1 MITRSTKIQ
10 LIVFAFITVIGCAF
24 VGARYAQLDRF
35 FYDSAYEVT
44 GHFELSGGI
53 YDGAEVSYRGVQVGE
68 VTELRATR
76 DGVDVVMSI
85 ESGHDRIPADT
96 LAVVANRSA
105 LGEQFVDLQPRSDDK
120 PYLREGSEV
129 VEADTRTPIATATL
143 LADVSRTVADVDQ
156 EALGTVVSEMGLAFK
171 DTGDDLGTL
180 IDTQDRF
187 LKTATENF
195 DITTALIRDGRT
207 VLDGQLASASSI
219 RGFARDLALFSS
231 TVRGSDRDIRL
242 LIDRGAVTA
251 TVLKEFLRDH
261 GVELSELIN
270 NLVTTGEVVN
280 RHLRGLETMLV
291 AYPYVV
297 QGGFTVTAK
306 DPVTGLYDA
315 HFGLVFTNTPSV
327 CHDGYQSTDRRAP
340 SDGSNRPM
348 VMDAHCA
355 EPATKSNARG
365 AQHSPR
371 DRPGPS
377 VDAAP
382 VVATYDRET
391 GKVTWTDEVP
401 ADGRRTDVPA
411 PTSLGSDTW
420 KWLYLQPLGE

>member
-1 MITRSTKIQ
+1 MITRRTKIQ
-10 LIVFAFITVIGCAF
+10 LILFAFITLAGCAF

-35 FYDSAYEVT
+35 FYDSSYDVT
-44 GHFELSGGI
+44 GHFQQSGGI
-53 YDGAEVSYRGVQVGE
+53 YDGAEVSYRGVQVGK
-68 VTELRATR
+68 VTELKATR

-85 ESGHDRIPADT
+85 ESGHDDIPADT
-96 LAVVANRSA
+96 IAVVANRSA
-105 LGEQFVDLQPRSDDK
+105 LGEQFVDLQPRSDGK
-120 PYLREGSEV
+120 PYLRDGGQV
-129 VEADTRTPIATATL
+129 TQADTRTPIATATL
-143 LADVSRTVADVDQ
+143 LADVSRTVSDVDQ
-156 EALGTVVSEMGLAFK
+156 DALGTVVSEMGLAFK

-187 LKTATENF
+187 LQTATDNF
-195 DITTALIRDGRT
+195 DVTTSLIRDGRT
-207 VLDGQLASASSI
+207 VLDTQLASASSI

-231 TVRGSDRDIRL
+231 SVRGSDKDIRT
-242 LIDRGAVTA
+242 LIEQGAVTA
-251 TVLKEFLRDH
+251 TVLKEFLHQH
-261 GVELSELIN
+261 GVDLSELLN

-315 HFGLVFTNTPSV
+315 HFGLVFTPNPTV
-327 CHDGYQSTDRRAP
+327 CHNGYQSTDRRP
-340 SDGSNRPM
+340 PTDGSNRPM

-355 EPATKSNARG
+355 EPPSKSDARG
-365 AQHSPR
+365 AQNAPR
-371 DRPGPS
+371 DRVAPS
-377 VDAAP
+377 LDDAP
-382 VVATYDRET
+382 VVATYDPGT

-401 ADGRRTDVPA
+401 ADERPTDVPA
-411 PTSLGSDTW
+411 PAGLGPDTW

>member
-1 MITRSTKIQ
+1 MITQRTKIQ
-10 LIVFAFITVIGCAF
+10 LIIFAFITVAGCAF

-35 FYDSAYEVT
+35 FYDSSYDVT
-44 GHFELSGGI
+44 AHFAQSGGI

-68 VTELRATR
+68 VTELKATR

-85 ESGHDRIPADT
+85 ESGHDEIPADT

-105 LGEQFVDLQPRSDDK
+105 LGEQFVDLQPRSDGKPFLRDK
-120 PYLREGSEV
+120 SEV

-143 LADVSRTVADVDQ
+143 LADVSRTVSDVDQ

-171 DTGDDLGTL
+171 DAGDDLGTL

-187 LKTATENF
+187 LQTATENF
-195 DITTALIRDGRT
+195 DVTTALIRDGRT

-219 RGFARDLALFSS
+219 RSFARDLALFSS
-231 TVRGSDRDIRL
+231 TVRGSDKDIRV

-251 TVLKEFLRDH
+251 TVLKEFLHDH
-261 GVELSELIN
+261 GVDLSELIN

-315 HFGLVFTNTPSV
+315 HFGLVFTNTPAV

-355 EPATKSNARG
+355 EPPSKSNARG
-365 AQHSPR
+365 AQNAPR
-371 DRPGPS
+371 DRVAPS
-377 VDAAP
+377 VDDAP
-382 VVATYDRET
+382 LVATYDPAT
-391 GKVTWTDEVP
+391 GKVTWTDELP
-401 ADGRRTDVPA
+401 AGQRPTDVPA
-411 PTSLGSDTW
+411 PAGLGADAW